1 MIDGLTKRVELIA
14 NLAIIV
20 VACLLGLTL
29 IKTHFPG
36 QQPQEVITN
45 DKKLT
50 GNASLSSLNIDWKKS
65 DQTLVLILSNT
76 CHFCTESAPFYKK
89 IASNKGSARLVA
101 IFPQSVEEGR
111 AYLTRLDID
120 VDEVR
125 QFRLESI
132 GVEGTPTLL
141 LINSSGVVTERWV
154 GRLMPDQELV
164 VLRALENLSS

>member
-1 MIDGLTKRVELIA
+1 LEEERP
-14 NLAIIV
+14 N
-20 VACLLGLTL
+20 ACVDTFEHLSLL
-29 IKTHFPG
+29 HR
-36 QQPQEVITN
+36 EC
-45 DKKLT
+45 
-50 GNASLSSLNIDWKKS
+50 S
-65 DQTLVLILSNT
+65 
-76 CHFCTESAPFYKK
+76 FYKK